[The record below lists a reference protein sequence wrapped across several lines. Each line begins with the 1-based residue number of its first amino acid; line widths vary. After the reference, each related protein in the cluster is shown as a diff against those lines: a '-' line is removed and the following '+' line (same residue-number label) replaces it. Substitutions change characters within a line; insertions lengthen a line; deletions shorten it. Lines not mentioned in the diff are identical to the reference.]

1 MAMDR
6 RSFVVGA
13 LSGAP
18 LAGAAGFAARIAS
31 DRAHARFESR
41 GRLSFSQQG
50 EDIVLYHVLHDLLQV
65 KAPTYIDI
73 GAADPVQASNTF
85 LLYWTGGHGVLV
97 EPNPMYVERLK
108 RERPRDIVVAAG
120 VGVGDATEADYYMIR
135 GKPTLNTFSP
145 EEAARLRAG
154 AKEDPVET
162 VVKMPLVSVN
172 RLIATHLG
180 KAPDLL
186 SIDVEG
192 LDLDILRTL
201 DFAGYRP
208 GAIIAETIRMGSRD
222 VNSELVDFVVS
233 HEYVVRGGSM
243 INTVFVDRKRLE
255 TFR

>member
-1 MAMDR
+1 MDR

-31 DRAHARFESR
+31 DRAHTGFESR

-65 KAPTYIDI
+65 KVPTYIDI

-97 EPNPMYVERLK
+97 EPNPMYVERIK

-135 GKPTLNTFSP
+135 GRPTLNTFSP

-154 AKEDPVET
+154 AKEDPVEA

-172 RLIATHLG
+172 RLIAAHLG

-192 LDLDILRTL
+192 LDLEILRTL